1 MIGQWVYDYNFEALI
16 KYVLGENKVNLLEK
30 SVRALV
36 KNGECKQED
45 IQFIKDTH
53 FHENISLTVY
63 VLTRL
68 NLLYSNSDAEEFEIL
83 RTEYEQEIDKYLEKL
98 RAIEENRAK
107 NKAESYELQQKR
119 ETEDEQK

>member
-1 MIGQWVYDYNFEALI
+1 VIGQWVYDYNFEALI

-98 RAIEENRAK
+98 RAIEENIAK

>member
-1 MIGQWVYDYNFEALI
+1 VIGQWVYDYNFEALI

-63 VLTRL
+63 VLARL

-98 RAIEENRAK
+98 RAIEENIAK

>member
-98 RAIEENRAK
+98 RAIEENIAK